1 MVLRAFKYMFEFRGR
16 KYEHRR
22 YGELVVEIVR
32 VIKILSPL
40 HRDAHRPDKWAD
52 AKGAVNRGKDTCSA
66 HMQNGRGRPNP
77 PISAT
82 PPESMHTPHM
92 AAEGSLARRSIGKIK
107 NSVQTT

>member
-22 YGELVVEIVR
+22 CGELVVEIVR

-40 HRDAHRPDKWAD
+40 HQDAHRPDKWAD
-52 AKGAVNRGKDTCSA
+52 AKGTASRGRDSRSA
-66 HMQNGRGRPNP
+66 HTQNGQGRSNLSV
-77 PISAT
+77 SAT